1 MEPTGPAWLP
11 VAVFFIGRGH
21 RVFRVASA
29 KAAVDLYGEHP
40 AVAYSDLAAEVG
52 TEVRLLQAV
61 RAELTGHA
69 EARADAYRWTDPAR
83 LAASL
88 PGLGEVGAPTV
99 TAIVG
104 RAARFRTGK
113 GVPLLHRAGAPGQ
126 RNRRDRPQGPAHE

>member
-69 EARADAYRWTDPAR
+69 DRTRR
-83 LAASL
+83 RRRR
-88 PGLGEVGAPTV
+88 PGS
-99 TAIVG
+99 
-104 RAARFRTGK
+104 
-113 GVPLLHRAGAPGQ
+113 PGSST
-126 RNRRDRPQGPAHE
+126 PGSG